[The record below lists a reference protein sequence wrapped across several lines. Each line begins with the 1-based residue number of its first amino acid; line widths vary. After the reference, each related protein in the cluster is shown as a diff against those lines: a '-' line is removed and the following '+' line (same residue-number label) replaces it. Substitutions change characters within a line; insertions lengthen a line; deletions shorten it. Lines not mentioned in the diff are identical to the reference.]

1 MTTVHEI
8 EDAVSQLSANDLT
21 QFRAW
26 FETFEAEV
34 WDSQFDRD
42 VKAGRLDMLASQAI
56 ADFQAGK
63 CTAL

>member
-8 EDAVSQLSANDLT
+8 EDAVSQLSSDELT

-34 WDSQFDRD
+34 WDSQFERD
-42 VKAGRLDMLASQAI
+42 VKAGRLDSLASQAI
-56 ADFQAGK
+56 ADFKAGK